1 MSPKESVILT
11 FTISQSVQIERDPT
25 NGVRGLNHLGKPY
38 GPLPNILNAQ
48 ELAVAYLHDVATV
61 YGIDLALLNA
71 LAQSPSDVVED
82 AGTELRFSRQ
92 EAITGTATVSFQQTH
107 FGLPVWQAGF
117 TVSMLTG
124 PLRATSSLSTLH
136 ATIDIRKPKGDAKCL
151 RGRITPQQL
160 AKLLHAERGKKE
172 IVINGERTWVYRY
185 DAAQRLPVAPP
196 KAGAGQRGGLM
207 ESEAPTLPLRPVDQ
221 SIVKGQHYVVT
232 EVLFDLPLPPR
243 FPDLHWQAFIEVNTC
258 SILYLRA
265 MVDFAAGSVYLTDP
279 VTATGDTTIT
289 ACSPSAILDPLRTDV
304 TLEGLIADRPQGLTG
319 AYVTVL
325 QGSGLTVPP
334 TVPTS
339 AGDFTYSVPTP
350 SFAAVCAY
358 YHVDELFR
366 LVESFGYSPI
376 TTFFQN
382 TTFPLPVYFL
392 NLPTVDS
399 DAKPNAAYNGFG
411 RIDCGIEHAGCPVG
425 IAADWRV
432 QLHEFV
438 HGMLYDRI
446 HRGVLG
452 FAHNGGDGFGA
463 IYMDPGS
470 KAPDRFH
477 TFPWVDPASTGA
489 LRRHDRDVA
498 SGWAWGGSQ
507 DDGATSTSGQGYGAE
522 QILSSTL
529 FRIYRS
535 TGGDSQYFDKKA
547 LASRFVLLVM
557 TRAMASL
564 PLASTMF
571 PTAMSYAQA
580 MINADAALA
589 TPWIATVFGSMA
601 SVPGGAIGKVV
612 RWAFEQQGLYQP
624 AGAPTPVSTPGA
636 PPDVDVYIDD
646 GFAGQYD
653 YLEDFWENT
662 NIWNLLAPN
671 PGTTP
676 ADHQTPVV
684 GQTNYAYVNVSNR
697 GTQPAS
703 NVVVSGYH
711 CKPSAGLLWPDDWQA
726 MTTAS
731 NTVPGT
737 IAPGAIVLVGP
748 FEWTPSEIGHECM
761 LMSVSATGDL
771 SNADAA
777 SGLPCA
783 AGPTPHWRLVPFDN
797 NLGQRNVAPVAG
809 GGGLTGL
816 RASFDPRRFWVNN
829 PYGFEGRVKLEVLLP
844 DWLTRRGWSAAFVN
858 PGGGAFT
865 LPTRGSRE
873 VLLRLKPGSDFSP
886 SDVPLAGPGARIVV
900 RLIVNGIPIGGMSYT
915 IDPHLKAPPREVPTK
930 ERNHGVEQAK
940 QLLECLCLPVDEV
953 KSVRIKRITLDV
965 ELKNDGD

>member
-1 MSPKESVILT
+1 MSPKESVVLT

-38 GPLPNILNAQ
+38 GPVPNILNAQ
-48 ELAVAYLHDVATV
+48 ELAVAYLHDVATI
-61 YGIDLALLNA
+61 YGIDPALLNA

-82 AGTELRFSRQ
+82 GGTELRYSRQ

-151 RGRITPQQL
+151 RGRITPQEL
-160 AKLLHAERGKKE
+160 AKLLHAERGKKD

-196 KAGAGQRGGLM
+196 NAGAGQRGGLM
-207 ESEAPTLPLRPVDQ
+207 EAEAPTLPLRPVDQ
-221 SIVKGQHYVVT
+221 SIVNGQHYVVT

-265 MVDFAAGSVYLTDP
+265 MVDFATGSVYLTDP

-289 ACSPSAILDPLRTDV
+289 ACSPSAILGLLCTDV
-304 TLEGLIADRPQGLTG
+304 TLEGLVAATPQGLTG

-325 QGSGLTVPP
+325 QGSGSNAPP
-334 TVPTS
+334 TVPTP

-366 LVESFGYSPI
+366 LVES
-376 TTFFQN
+376 
-382 TTFPLPVYFL
+382 
-392 NLPTVDS
+392 
-399 DAKPNAAYNGFG
+399 
-411 RIDCGIEHAGCPVG
+411 
-425 IAADWRV
+425 
-432 QLHEFV
+432 
-438 HGMLYDRI
+438 
-446 HRGVLG
+446 LG
-452 FAHNGGDGFGA
+452 FSHNGGDGFGA

-470 KAPDRFH
+470 KAPDRFL

-489 LRRHDRDVA
+489 LRRHDRVVA
-498 SGWAWGGSQ
+498 SGWAWGGTQ
-507 DDGATSTSGQGYGAE
+507 DDGATSTSGHGYGAE
-522 QILSSTL
+522 QILSTTL

-535 TGGDSQYFDKKA
+535 TGGDSPYFDKQA

-580 MINADAALA
+580 LINADAALA
-589 TPWIATVFGSMA
+589 TPWVATVFGSTV
-601 SVPGGAIGKVV
+601 SVPGGAIGKVG

-624 AGAPTPVSTPGA
+624 TGAPTPVSTPGA

-646 GFAGQYD
+646 GFAGQYN

-671 PGTTP
+671 PATTP
-676 ADHQTPVV
+676 ADHQTPIVM
-684 GQTNYAYVNVSNR
+684 QTNYAYVNVSNR
-697 GTQPAS
+697 GTHPATG
-703 NVVVSGYH
+703 VVVSGYH

-731 NTVPGT
+731 ITVPGT

-748 FEWTPSEIGHECM
+748 FQWTPSEIGHECM

-777 SGLPCA
+777 SGL
-783 AGPTPHWRLVPFDN
+783 
-797 NLGQRNVAPVAG
+797 
-809 GGGLTGL
+809 
-816 RASFDPRRFWVNN
+816 
-829 PYGFEGRVKLEVLLP
+829 
-844 DWLTRRGWSAAFVN
+844 
-858 PGGGAFT
+858 
-865 LPTRGSRE
+865 
-873 VLLRLKPGSDFSP
+873 
-886 SDVPLAGPGARIVV
+886 
-900 RLIVNGIPIGGMSYT
+900 
-915 IDPHLKAPPREVPTK
+915 
-930 ERNHGVEQAK
+930 
-940 QLLECLCLPVDEV
+940 
-953 KSVRIKRITLDV
+953 
-965 ELKNDGD
+965 